1 MVQESRKEWRP
12 PNWDKVNPDPCTGCK
27 RKEVDGYGF
36 VCDLACGEH
45 SAYLQR
51 EAGADAMLLALIE
64 EESLYQNTKG
74 MQDGADSA
82 VLSVLVPN
90 KKGWVVLIPDEE
102 E

>member
-1 MVQESRKEWRP
+1 VVQESRKEWRP

-27 RKEVDGYGF
+27 RKEVG
-36 VCDLACGEH
+36 GEH